1 MKKLDALRAAKTK
14 PELAHLLGVKP
25 SSLTF
30 LLYKLKPSTQYSSF
44 DIPKKNGGSRT
55 IHAPSKKLKK
65 LQSSLSNYLQDCIDE
80 INSAKP
86 AFSDKKKFIKIDKD
100 RVLDGK
106 TKNFTEYKF
115 ISTLSHGFVRER
127 SIITNALMHLN
138 KRNVLNIDLK
148 DFFESFNFGRVRGFF
163 ISNRNF
169 CLDPD
174 IATVIAQIACYD
186 NKLPQGSPCSPVI
199 TNLIS
204 HILDIQLAALAKA
217 NSCVYSRYADDITF
231 STRERVFPSDIMSIE
246 AGEYIVGR
254 KLRGIIKRA
263 GFSLNEKKTRI
274 QFKDSRQDVTG
285 LVVNKKPNVK
295 KEYWRTIKSQCHSLF
310 KNGTFTTKRGND
322 IVEGNISELE
332 GHLNFIDHID
342 FYNRHRQK
350 PHISPEIA
358 LFNPG
363 INTRAL
369 LNGREKTFSHFLYYR
384 YFYAHDKPTIICEG
398 KTDNIYI
405 KLALNKLVADYPTLA
420 KPKSSTSA
428 YKPLISIFKYSK
440 RTRFL
445 LQLYGGT
452 SYLKDFIEN
461 FKKQFDFFKAPTPDF
476 PVIIILDNDDGFD
489 KIDALLKNK
498 KLATPYPIREDGAVQ
513 NRFRVA
519 EFIHVCENLYLVLTP
534 LGMSDKKS
542 AIEDLFDNEVL
553 KEEVSGK
560 KFNSSNSKIDIKK
573 EYGKEIFAKKV
584 ILAKRNS
591 IDFSGFKVLFD
602 RIVKCLEHYN
612 TYKGA

>member
-1 MKKLDALRAAKTK
+1 MKKLDALRATKTK

-86 AFSDKKKFIKIDKD
+86 AFSNKKKFIKIDKD

-274 QFKDSRQDVTG
+274 QYKDSRQDVTG

-295 KEYWRTIKSQCHSLF
+295 SEYWRTVKSQCHSLF
-310 KNGTFTTKRGND
+310 KNGTFTVKKGCD
-322 IVEGNISELE
+322 IVEGSISELE
-332 GHLNFIDHID
+332 GRLNFIDQID
-342 FYNRHRQK
+342 LYNRRRQQPK
-350 PHISPEIA
+350 INPEIA
-358 LFNPG
+358 LCEPG
-363 INTRAL
+363 INTRIL
-369 LNGREKTFSHFLYYR
+369 LNGREKTFSRFLYYC
-384 YFYAHDKPTIICEG
+384 YFYANKKPMIICEG

-405 KLALNKLVADYPTLA
+405 KLAMSKLATDYPLLA
-420 KPKSSTSA
+420 KPKSSNSA
-428 YKPLISIFKYSK
+428 YEPLVSLFKYSK

-452 SYLKDFIEN
+452 SYLKNFIETYKKN
-461 FKKQFDFFKAPTPDF
+461 FAFYKAPKPCF
-476 PVIIILDNDDGFD
+476 PTIIILDNDAGFKDINSWLD
-489 KIDALLKNK
+489 KSKYV
-498 KLATPYPIREDGAVQ
+498 TPYNINIKASE
-513 NRFRVA
+513 NNKFRYA
-519 EFIHVCENLYLVLTP
+519 EFIHVVENLYIVLTP
-534 LGMSDKKS
+534 RENPDKNS
-542 AIEDLFDNEVL
+542 AIEDLFNPEIL

-560 KFNSSNSKIDIKK
+560 TFNPSNSKIDITK

-584 ILAKRNS
+584 IFAKRNS
-591 IDFSGFKVLFD
+591 IDFSRFKVLLD
-602 RIVKCLEHYN
+602 RIVKCLEHYDSN
-612 TYKGA
+612 K

>member
-86 AFSDKKKFIKIDKD
+86 AFSNKKKFIKIDKD

-274 QFKDSRQDVTG
+274 QYKDSRQDVTG

-295 KEYWRTIKSQCHSLF
+295 SEYWRTVKSQCHSLF
-310 KNGTFTTKRGND
+310 KNGTFTVKKGCD
-322 IVEGNISELE
+322 IVEGSISELE
-332 GHLNFIDHID
+332 GRLNFIDQID
-342 FYNRHRQK
+342 LYNRRRQQPK
-350 PHISPEIA
+350 INPEIA
-358 LFNPG
+358 LCEPG
-363 INTRAL
+363 INTRIL
-369 LNGREKTFSHFLYYR
+369 LNGREKTFSRFLYYC
-384 YFYAHDKPTIICEG
+384 YFYANKKPMIICEG

-405 KLALNKLVADYPTLA
+405 KLAMSKLATDYPLLA
-420 KPKSSTSA
+420 KPKSSNSA
-428 YKPLISIFKYSK
+428 YEPLVSLFKYSK

-452 SYLKDFIEN
+452 SYLKNFIETYKKN
-461 FKKQFDFFKAPTPDF
+461 FAFYKAPKPCF
-476 PVIIILDNDDGFD
+476 PIIIILDNDAGFKDINSWLD
-489 KIDALLKNK
+489 KSKYV
-498 KLATPYPIREDGAVQ
+498 TPYNINIKASE
-513 NRFRVA
+513 NNKFRYA
-519 EFIHVCENLYLVLTP
+519 EFIHVVENLYIVLTP
-534 LGMSDKKS
+534 RENPDKNS
-542 AIEDLFDNEVL
+542 AIEDLFNPEIL

-560 KFNSSNSKIDIKK
+560 TFNPSNSKIDITK

-584 ILAKRNS
+584 IFAKRNS
-591 IDFSGFKVLFD
+591 IDFSRFKVLLD
-602 RIVKCLEHYN
+602 RIVKCLEHYDSN
-612 TYKGA
+612 K

>member
-295 KEYWRTIKSQCHSLF
+295 SEYWRTVKSQCHSLF
-310 KNGTFTTKRGND
+310 KNGTFTVKKGCD
-322 IVEGNISELE
+322 IVEGSISELE
-332 GHLNFIDHID
+332 GRLNFIDQID
-342 FYNRHRQK
+342 LYNRRRQQPK
-350 PHISPEIA
+350 INPEIA
-358 LFNPG
+358 LCEPG
-363 INTRAL
+363 INTRIL
-369 LNGREKTFSHFLYYR
+369 LNGREKTFSRFLYYC
-384 YFYAHDKPTIICEG
+384 YFYANKKPMIICEG

-405 KLALNKLVADYPTLA
+405 KLAMSKLATDYPLLA
-420 KPKSSTSA
+420 KPKSSNSA
-428 YKPLISIFKYSK
+428 YEPLVSLFKYSK

-452 SYLKDFIEN
+452 SYLKNFIETYKKN
-461 FKKQFDFFKAPTPDF
+461 FAFYKAPKPCF
-476 PVIIILDNDDGFD
+476 PIIIILDNDAGFKDINSWLD
-489 KIDALLKNK
+489 KSKYV
-498 KLATPYPIREDGAVQ
+498 TPYNINIKASE
-513 NRFRVA
+513 NNKFRYA
-519 EFIHVCENLYLVLTP
+519 EFIHVVENLYIVLTP
-534 LGMSDKKS
+534 RENPDKNS
-542 AIEDLFDNEVL
+542 AIEDLFNPEIL

-560 KFNSSNSKIDIKK
+560 TFNPSNSKIDITK

-584 ILAKRNS
+584 IFAKRNS
-591 IDFSGFKVLFD
+591 IDFSRFKVLLD
-602 RIVKCLEHYN
+602 RIVKCLEHYDSN
-612 TYKGA
+612 K

>member
-86 AFSDKKKFIKIDKD
+86 AFSNKKKFIKIDKD

-274 QFKDSRQDVTG
+274 QYKDSRQDVTG

-295 KEYWRTIKSQCHSLF
+295 SEYWRTVKSQCHSLF
-310 KNGTFTTKRGND
+310 
-322 IVEGNISELE
+322 
-332 GHLNFIDHID
+332 
-342 FYNRHRQK
+342 
-350 PHISPEIA
+350 
-358 LFNPG
+358 
-363 INTRAL
+363 
-369 LNGREKTFSHFLYYR
+369 
-384 YFYAHDKPTIICEG
+384 
-398 KTDNIYI
+398 
-405 KLALNKLVADYPTLA
+405 
-420 KPKSSTSA
+420 
-428 YKPLISIFKYSK
+428 
-440 RTRFL
+440 
-445 LQLYGGT
+445 
-452 SYLKDFIEN
+452 
-461 FKKQFDFFKAPTPDF
+461 
-476 PVIIILDNDDGFD
+476 
-489 KIDALLKNK
+489 
-498 KLATPYPIREDGAVQ
+498 
-513 NRFRVA
+513 
-519 EFIHVCENLYLVLTP
+519 
-534 LGMSDKKS
+534 
-542 AIEDLFDNEVL
+542 
-553 KEEVSGK
+553 
-560 KFNSSNSKIDIKK
+560 
-573 EYGKEIFAKKV
+573 
-584 ILAKRNS
+584 
-591 IDFSGFKVLFD
+591 
-602 RIVKCLEHYN
+602 
-612 TYKGA
+612 

>member
-86 AFSDKKKFIKIDKD
+86 AFSNKNKFIKIDKD

-274 QFKDSRQDVTG
+274 QYKDSRQDVTG

-295 KEYWRTIKSQCHSLF
+295 SEYWRTVKSQCHSLF
-310 KNGTFTTKRGND
+310 KNGTFTVKKGCD
-322 IVEGNISELE
+322 IVEGSISELE
-332 GHLNFIDHID
+332 GRLNFIDQID
-342 FYNRHRQK
+342 LYNRRRQQPK
-350 PHISPEIA
+350 INPEIA
-358 LFNPG
+358 LCEPG
-363 INTRAL
+363 INTRIL
-369 LNGREKTFSHFLYYR
+369 LNGREKTFSRFLYYC
-384 YFYAHDKPTIICEG
+384 YFYANKKPMIICEG

-405 KLALNKLVADYPTLA
+405 KLAMSKLATDYPLLA
-420 KPKSSTSA
+420 KPKSSNSA
-428 YKPLISIFKYSK
+428 YEPLVSLFKYSK

-452 SYLKDFIEN
+452 SYLKNFIETYKKN
-461 FKKQFDFFKAPTPDF
+461 FAFYKAPKPCF
-476 PVIIILDNDDGFD
+476 PIIIILDNDTGFKDINSWLD
-489 KIDALLKNK
+489 KSKYV
-498 KLATPYPIREDGAVQ
+498 TPYNINIKASE
-513 NRFRVA
+513 NNKFRYA
-519 EFIHVCENLYLVLTP
+519 EFIHVVENLYIVLTP
-534 LGMSDKKS
+534 RENPDKNS
-542 AIEDLFDNEVL
+542 AIEDLFNPEIL

-560 KFNSSNSKIDIKK
+560 TFNPSNSKIDITK

-584 ILAKRNS
+584 IFAKRNS
-591 IDFSGFKVLFD
+591 IDFSRFKVLLD
-602 RIVKCLEHYN
+602 RIVKCLEHYDSN
-612 TYKGA
+612 K

>member
-1 MKKLDALRAAKTK
+1 M
-14 PELAHLLGVKP
+14 
-25 SSLTF
+25 
-30 LLYKLKPSTQYSSF
+30 
-44 DIPKKNGGSRT
+44 
-55 IHAPSKKLKK
+55 HAPSKNLKK

-86 AFSDKKKFIKIDKD
+86 AFSDKKKFIKTDKD

-106 TKNFTEYKF
+106 TKNFNEYKF

-295 KEYWRTIKSQCHSLF
+295 SEYWRTVKSQCHSLF
-310 KNGTFTTKRGND
+310 KNGNFTVKKGCD
-322 IVEGNISELE
+322 IVEGSISELE
-332 GHLNFIDHID
+332 GRLNFIDQID
-342 FYNRHRQK
+342 LYNRRRQQPK
-350 PHISPEIA
+350 INPEIA
-358 LFNPG
+358 LCEPG
-363 INTRAL
+363 INTRTL
-369 LNGREKTFSHFLYYR
+369 LNGREKTFSRFLYYC
-384 YFYAHDKPTIICEG
+384 YFYANKKPMIICEG
-398 KTDNIYI
+398 KTDNIY
-405 KLALNKLVADYPTLA
+405 KV
-420 KPKSSTSA
+420 
-428 YKPLISIFKYSK
+428 
-440 RTRFL
+440 
-445 LQLYGGT
+445 
-452 SYLKDFIEN
+452 SYE
-461 FKKQFDFFKAPTPDF
+461 
-476 PVIIILDNDDGFD
+476 
-489 KIDALLKNK
+489 
-498 KLATPYPIREDGAVQ
+498 
-513 NRFRVA
+513 
-519 EFIHVCENLYLVLTP
+519 
-534 LGMSDKKS
+534 
-542 AIEDLFDNEVL
+542 
-553 KEEVSGK
+553 
-560 KFNSSNSKIDIKK
+560 
-573 EYGKEIFAKKV
+573 
-584 ILAKRNS
+584 
-591 IDFSGFKVLFD
+591 
-602 RIVKCLEHYN
+602 
-612 TYKGA
+612 

>member
-295 KEYWRTIKSQCHSLF
+295 SEYWRTVKSQCHSLF
-310 KNGTFTTKRGND
+310 KNGTFTVKKGCD
-322 IVEGNISELE
+322 IVEGSISELE
-332 GHLNFIDHID
+332 GRLNFIDQID
-342 FYNRHRQK
+342 LYNRRRQQPK
-350 PHISPEIA
+350 INPEIA
-358 LFNPG
+358 LCEPG
-363 INTRAL
+363 INTRIL
-369 LNGREKTFSHFLYYR
+369 LNGREKTFSRFLYYC
-384 YFYAHDKPTIICEG
+384 YFYANKKPMIICEG

-405 KLALNKLVADYPTLA
+405 KLAMSKLATDYPLLA
-420 KPKSSTSA
+420 KPKSSNSA
-428 YKPLISIFKYSK
+428 YEPLVSLFKYSK

-452 SYLKDFIEN
+452 SYLKNFIETYKKN
-461 FKKQFDFFKAPTPDF
+461 FAFYKAPKPCF
-476 PVIIILDNDDGFD
+476 PIIIILDNDAGFKDINSWLD
-489 KIDALLKNK
+489 KSKYV
-498 KLATPYPIREDGAVQ
+498 TPYNINIKASE
-513 NRFRVA
+513 NNKFRYA
-519 EFIHVCENLYLVLTP
+519 EFIHVVENLYIVLTP
-534 LGMSDKKS
+534 RENPDKNS
-542 AIEDLFDNEVL
+542 AIEDLFNPEIL

-560 KFNSSNSKIDIKK
+560 TFNPSNSKIDITK
-573 EYGKEIFAKKV
+573 EYGKEIFAKKLSLQNE
-584 ILAKRNS
+584 IASTSLASKS
-591 IDFSGFKVLFD
+591 
-602 RIVKCLEHYN
+602 C
-612 TYKGA
+612 